1 MPANDTQASAAQ
13 SGRMITFYGAVV
25 RCTHTEMV
33 RHSRF
38 LLLRIT
44 RSERLAAGTSCVVL
58 SGRQSRD
65 GHLGPGMRRHTG
77 RSESTMCLGKSI
89 SKGGCPRP
97 PRDQKQ
103 NDGQRIGLRTRHAFS
118 LIVVPVQ
125 SHPDQIQ
132 EVSMHRR
139 VHVSLV
145 STVGVCLLAMPGGR
159 LVADDDWFMEFEPAR
174 AEAQKQ
180 QKDLLIDFGGS
191 DWCAPC
197 KWLKERILSNRKFVE
212 RAREHFILVDI
223 DDLYRSEMPAGR
235 KQRYQNLQKEYRVE
249 TFPSVVLAT
258 PEGKPYAWATYV
270 PSINEPEKYWSFL
283 EPLRKRG
290 VAFREHLRRAQDASG
305 GARAAALVDA
315 LAAIRADFAARYYA
329 SEVAEIRKLDPD
341 DKSGYLGFL
350 KARHEVEALQERLH
364 EAKASAAAI
373 EESNEERAEL
383 DAVAQA
389 VDELI
394 DGGGL
399 RGEALQEALLLR
411 AVLQVHA
418 HKPGKAFESLEALL
432 AAQST
437 RNRFDLGD
445 FLPLDAK
452 SIKTVADRIATGQR
466 AQDDH
471 VCQYFALHRI
481 FEFELPD
488 RYELSCG
495 HGFRPLLLA
504 RGWIGEEYGKLLIR
518 STAELSPAE
527 RARALRKGLDDT
539 RFWRQGALAEIQDRL
554 LPQLEGKS
562 ANSKN

>member
-1 MPANDTQASAAQ
+1 M
-13 SGRMITFYGAVV
+13 
-25 RCTHTEMV
+25 
-33 RHSRF
+33 
-38 LLLRIT
+38 
-44 RSERLAAGTSCVVL
+44 
-58 SGRQSRD
+58 
-65 GHLGPGMRRHTG
+65 
-77 RSESTMCLGKSI
+77 
-89 SKGGCPRP
+89 
-97 PRDQKQ
+97 
-103 NDGQRIGLRTRHAFS
+103 RHALS
-118 LIVVPVQ
+118 LIVVPVEC
-125 SHPDQIQ
+125 HPGQMQ
-132 EVSMHRR
+132 EVAMRR
-139 VHVSLV
+139 RNHASLA
-145 STVGVCLLAMPGGR
+145 SAVCVWLLAMPGGR
-159 LVADDDWFMEFEPAR
+159 LVAADDWFVEFEPAR

-180 QKDLLIDFGGS
+180 KKDLLIDFGGS

-197 KWLKERILSNRKFVE
+197 KWLKERILSNPTFIE
-212 RAREHFILVDI
+212 LAREHFILVDI

-258 PEGKPYAWATYV
+258 PEGKPYAWTTYV
-270 PSINEPEKYWSFL
+270 PRINEPEKYWSFL
-283 EPLRKRG
+283 EPLRQRG
-290 VAFREHLRRAQDASG
+290 VTFRKLLQRARDASG
-305 GARAAALVDA
+305 DTRAAALVDA
-315 LAAIRADFAARYYA
+315 LAAIRADFVARYYT
-329 SEVAEIRKLDPD
+329 SEVDEIRKLDPD

-350 KARHEVEALQERLH
+350 KARHDVEALQERRH
-364 EAKASAAAI
+364 QAKASAAAI
-373 EESNEERAEL
+373 EESNEERDEL

-389 VDELI
+389 VDGQI

-418 HKPGKAFESLEALL
+418 HEPGKAFESLKALL

-437 RNRFDLGD
+437 RTRFDVGD
-445 FLPLDAK
+445 FLSLDAR

-466 AQDDH
+466 AQDDL
-471 VCQYFALHRI
+471 VYQYFALHRI

-518 STAELSPAE
+518 STAELAPAE